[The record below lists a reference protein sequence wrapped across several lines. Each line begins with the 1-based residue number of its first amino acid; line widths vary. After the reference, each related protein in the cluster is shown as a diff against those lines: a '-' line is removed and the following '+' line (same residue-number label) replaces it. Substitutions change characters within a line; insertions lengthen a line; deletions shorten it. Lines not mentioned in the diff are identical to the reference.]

1 MFSYKTRNR
10 ILLIETIEEKLTVQ
24 YGKEIL
30 TIVKLNRDL
39 KTN

>member
-1 MFSYKTRNR
+1 MKSCFHTRPETE
-10 ILLIETIEEKLTVQ
+10 LLTEEKLTVQ